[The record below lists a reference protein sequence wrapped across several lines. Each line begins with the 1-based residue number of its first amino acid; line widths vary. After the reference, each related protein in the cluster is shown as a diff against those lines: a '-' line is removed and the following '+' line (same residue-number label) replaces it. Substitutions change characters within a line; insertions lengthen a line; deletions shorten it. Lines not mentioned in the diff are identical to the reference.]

1 MTSID
6 IKWMALPQDK
16 SAWIIIEYS
25 CWLPNLVHLWHL
37 RWSSSC
43 SLIKV
48 ITDRMS
54 GWSVWQKRYV
64 LVILLLGKAL
74 KKVSLIDSKENG
86 KNLRTGT
93 HPYCWST
100 AKKLLAWSHIE
111 WSYNWMIACSWLI
124 ERSR

>member
-1 MTSID
+1 MV
-6 IKWMALPQDK
+6 LPQDK
-16 SAWIIIEYS
+16 SIWIVIDYI

-54 GWSVWQKRYV
+54 GWSVWQKGM
-64 LVILLLGKAL
+64 LLLGKAF
-74 KKVSLIDSKENG
+74 SLIDSKENG

-100 AKKLLAWSHIE
+100 AKKLLAR
-111 WSYNWMIACSWLI
+111 MKL
-124 ERSR
+124 